1 MERAKAIQY
10 LDRHQWLIKAQ
21 SEGLS
26 HDDSLLQL
34 PFRANC
40 FNWVLGHVIVH
51 RDIMLD
57 LMNQSPV
64 LSPEETAPYII
75 ESEPLAA
82 EGDAVDFERLLELS
96 RRSQERLKDT
106 ILNISDDLLKEIHND
121 ERGTTIQ
128 DRIEFLIWHET
139 YHLGQ
144 LEILRQLTGIDDAI
158 I

>member
-1 MERAKAIQY
+1 MERAKAIKY
-10 LDRHQWLIKAQ
+10 LERHQWLIKAQ

-57 LMNQSPV
+57 LMHQSPV

-82 EGDAVDFERLLELS
+82 EGDAVGEAARIVAP
-96 RRSQERLKDT
+96 QP
-106 ILNISDDLLKEIHND
+106 KEI
-121 ERGTTIQ
+121 ERFYPQ
-128 DRIEFLIWHET
+128 
-139 YHLGQ
+139 HLG
-144 LEILRQLTGIDDAI
+144 
-158 I
+158 

>member
-1 MERAKAIQY
+1 MDRAKKIQY
-10 LDRHQWLIKAQ
+10 LERHQWLIKAQ

-34 PFRANC
+34 PFRGNC

-64 LSPEETAPYII
+64 LSPEETEPYKI
-75 ESEPLAA
+75 ESEPMTADS
-82 EGDAVDFERLLELS
+82 DALDFERLLELS
-96 RRSQERLKDT
+96 DRSLEKLKDA
-106 ILNISDDLLKEIHND
+106 IRSVSDGLLKEIHNE

-144 LEILRQLTGIDDAI
+144 LEILRQLAGKDDTI